1 MVVMVVDDERFVR
14 QGIIDN
20 IPWQSL
26 GIDTVLEAKNGL
38 ECIEKAKEFPPDILI
53 ADIRMPKLNGID
65 LGKQISLQYPD
76 CKMIIISAYSDK
88 EYLKSAISLN
98 VVAYVEK
105 PLILDELE
113 MAISK
118 AVKDIS
124 QKTQAREEN
133 LSYELF
139 ADILNQKAIFPERK
153 RIFKSASFREQYFTV
168 AVVTAEGRLP
178 SYKEMSERLQSCL
191 QKEMIGIYLYQNIIP
206 HTYIVV
212 LQSKSEYTVTEEGI
226 LIYEEIIRSL
236 SEKMFFSVGKSV
248 RDPEDISYSLELAKT
263 GLSLLFFEGY
273 GRVVFIRN
281 EIEQKDNCKIE
292 ESLIRDLLY
301 YICCGEKEN
310 AEEILGKIWKDIIRK
325 ERNYTAES
333 VKRTLGALLEQL
345 ESLKI
350 KEEGEKSGYYIWEK
364 ITKSNTLGN
373 IKEIFQ
379 EFFEDIF
386 KEEKIKDITV
396 RKIIHI
402 IMEEYDNPNLS
413 IAYICEKVNVS
424 RAKACQIFK
433 NETQKTINEYLN
445 EYRISQAK
453 LYLKK
458 DMSLEK
464 VAKKVG
470 YSDSNYFSKIFR
482 KITGMTPT
490 SYRGR

>member
-26 GIDTVLEAKNGL
+26 GIDTVLEARNGL

-65 LGKQISLQYPD
+65 LGKQIASQYPD

-113 MAISK
+113 RAISK

-168 AVVTAEGRLP
+168 AVVTADGRLP
-178 SYKEMSERLQSCL
+178 SYKEMSERLQSCF
-191 QKEMIGIYLYQNIIP
+191 QKEMMGIYLYQNIIP

-236 SEKMFFSVGKSV
+236 SERMFFSVGKSV

-281 EIEQKDNCKIE
+281 EIEC
-292 ESLIRDLLY
+292 
-301 YICCGEKEN
+301 
-310 AEEILGKIWKDIIRK
+310 
-325 ERNYTAES
+325 
-333 VKRTLGALLEQL
+333 
-345 ESLKI
+345 
-350 KEEGEKSGYYIWEK
+350 
-364 ITKSNTLGN
+364 
-373 IKEIFQ
+373 F
-379 EFFEDIF
+379 
-386 KEEKIKDITV
+386 
-396 RKIIHI
+396 
-402 IMEEYDNPNLS
+402 
-413 IAYICEKVNVS
+413 
-424 RAKACQIFK
+424 
-433 NETQKTINEYLN
+433 
-445 EYRISQAK
+445 
-453 LYLKK
+453 
-458 DMSLEK
+458 
-464 VAKKVG
+464 
-470 YSDSNYFSKIFR
+470 
-482 KITGMTPT
+482 
-490 SYRGR
+490 